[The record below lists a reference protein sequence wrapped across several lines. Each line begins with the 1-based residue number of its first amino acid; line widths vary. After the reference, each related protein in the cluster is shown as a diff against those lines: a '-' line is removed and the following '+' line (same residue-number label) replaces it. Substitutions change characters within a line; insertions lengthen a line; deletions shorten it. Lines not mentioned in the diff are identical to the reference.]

1 MVISNNLE
9 TDIKEAPEW
18 FLKSIERASMEKKV
32 KLPQGNVCYKVWSA
46 NESKGTVILIH
57 GTGASKNWWDPI
69 APLLLDKFN
78 VIALDLPGMGD
89 SDHCDVYSFENFGNS
104 VLSIIKNEKLT
115 ENIVLVGHS
124 LGGHVAGYVATKQ
137 SELIAGL
144 VMIDT
149 PVRPPNFEYKKSV
162 GTGPLRMIKYY
173 PDKKTILK
181 RFRLM
186 PKQEC
191 KNDWYLRYIAEH
203 AIKETSEGWR
213 WKFDDQLFFKLEY
226 PKGYEYSFKCPSLF
240 IAGEESLLMASK
252 ILDYMKN
259 LIKDNMHFETIAGAA
274 HHVPIDAPIE
284 MTKIVKRALDK
295 WL

>member
-1 MVISNNLE
+1 MCIR
-9 TDIKEAPEW
+9 D
-18 FLKSIERASMEKKV
+18 R
-32 KLPQGNVCYKVWSA
+32 
-46 NESKGTVILIH
+46 
-57 GTGASKNWWDPI
+57 
-69 APLLLDKFN
+69 
-78 VIALDLPGMGD
+78 
-89 SDHCDVYSFENFGNS
+89 
-104 VLSIIKNEKLT
+104 
-115 ENIVLVGHS
+115 
-124 LGGHVAGYVATKQ
+124 GGHVAGYVATKQ

-259 LIKDNMHFETIAGAA
+259 LFKDNMHFETIAGAA

-284 MTKIVKRALDK
+284 MTKIVKRAIDK